1 MLNFSSTTQASP
13 DESLARLEALERQA
27 RALSGSDAEPARA
40 LLPEADALVREAG
53 PLLAR
58 AWCVQAIL
66 FYNVSRNAEARAVLE
81 EALERVKS
89 DSENEDAQLVNQA
102 SVTQALTQSD
112 LVRAT
117 ALCYL
122 SLISVRQGRYKDT
135 LLQGAEALKLSRERG
150 DVRLQAQALNALGG
164 AYHYLG
170 AYEEA
175 LERLAESLTLRESIG
190 GTWLFHGY
198 INVSSVYI
206 SLERF
211 EAVFGYLGKALLEA
225 RKHENRRGEGIC
237 LVNLGD
243 SYRSVGENERAVEHL
258 RRGVEILEGAGQGA
272 VATHG
277 YILLGQTLTSLER
290 FGEASESF
298 GRALALFET
307 YPNPHG
313 QAEALLGLGAMLLAQ
328 GEREAALDALERAL
342 AFAEEGE
349 SQPNI
354 YEVHLAL
361 SEVHKALGRFEEAL
375 FHFEAFHRVQE
386 AVFEKR
392 SKDRVQHLMIQF
404 DVERLQQERTLVQ
417 GQNAELERLNREL
430 EQLSIRDG
438 LTGVYNRRH
447 LDKELAREFERA
459 TRYAL
464 PLSVMMCD
472 IDFFKRIND
481 TFSHATGD
489 EVLKILAKLFGE
501 NTRENDLVARYGGEE
516 FAVVFPETGLE
527 RAAEAAEKI
536 RRTIEAYPWATAH
549 PDLRVTV
556 SIGVASGT
564 AFENA
569 DKFLDKADKE
579 LYQAKHSGKNRV
591 CYSHA

>member
-1 MLNFSSTTQASP
+1 MLDFSSNTQASFNGV
-13 DESLARLEALERQA
+13 LARLDALEQQA
-27 RALSGSDAEPARA
+27 RTLSGSDAEPARA
-40 LLPEADALVREAG
+40 LLSEADALAKETG

-58 AWCVQAIL
+58 ARCAQAIL
-66 FYNVSRNAEARAVLE
+66 FYNLSRNAEART
-81 EALERVKS
+81 ALEGALEHVNHA
-89 DSENEDAQLVNQA
+89 SENVAEHAYPDI
-102 SVTQALTQSD
+102 TQPD

-175 LERLAESLTLRESIG
+175 LENLTESLTLRETIG

-206 SLERF
+206 ALERF
-211 EAVFGYLGKALLEA
+211 EAVFDYLGKALLEA

-237 LVNLGD
+237 LINLGD
-243 SYRSVGENERAVEHL
+243 TYRSVGENERAVEHL
-258 RRGVEILEGAGQGA
+258 RRGVEMLEAAGQSA

-277 YILLGQTLTSLER
+277 YIMLGQTLASLER
-290 FGEASESF
+290 FTEASESF
-298 GRALALFET
+298 ERALTLFET

-313 QAEALLGLGAMLLAQ
+313 QAEALSGLGAMLLKQ
-328 GEREAALDALERAL
+328 GAFEEALGALVQAL

-354 YEVHLAL
+354 YKVHLAL

-375 FHFEAFHRVQE
+375 SHFEVFHRVQE
-386 AVFEKR
+386 EVFEKR
-392 SKDRVQHLMIQF
+392 SQDRVQHLMIQF
-404 DVERLQQERTLVQ
+404 DVERLQQERALVQ
-417 GQNAELERLNREL
+417 GQNAELARLNREL

-459 TRYAL
+459 TRYNL
-464 PLSVMMCD
+464 PLSVMMSD

-489 EVLKILAKLFGE
+489 EVLKILARLFEE

-527 RAAEAAEKI
+527 RAADAAEKI
-536 RRTIEAYPWATAH
+536 RHTVEAYPWATVH
-549 PDLRVTV
+549 PDLKVTV

-579 LYQAKHSGKNRV
+579 LYEAKHSGKNRV
-591 CYSHA
+591 CYSRA